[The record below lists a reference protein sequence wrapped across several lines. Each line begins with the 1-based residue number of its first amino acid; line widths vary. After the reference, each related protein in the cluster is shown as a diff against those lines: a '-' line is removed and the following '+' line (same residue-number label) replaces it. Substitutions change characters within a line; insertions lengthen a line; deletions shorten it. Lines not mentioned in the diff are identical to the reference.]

1 MWIFTVPMWPTV
13 CVSVPAELSPR
24 TLCHLQPGRESGS
37 PHRSTH
43 GWAPFANTVPAH
55 PVTCRHVHMPAL
67 LIEMQ
72 NVVCVVLLC
81 VMFHNPLFA
90 IPLRFI
96 QETDKN
102 FVTPPLNSKLFY
114 FAPPPRQSRLLP
126 EKDQQKLLKQWRMW
140 LCHLFS
146 RNYTPTRF
154 RNWQFSPVINW
165 GLSVPHKSQHVH
177 LSAPL

>member
-1 MWIFTVPMWPTV
+1 MWPTV

-55 PVTCRHVHMPAL
+55 PVTRRHVHMPAL

-90 IPLRFI
+90 IPYVLSKKLTR
-96 QETDKN
+96 TLS
-102 FVTPPLNSKLFY
+102 PPS
-114 FAPPPRQSRLLP
+114 PPPSELKALLFRSSSTP
-126 EKDQQKLLKQWRMW
+126 IQAPSWKRPTKIAQAVQDVIMPPFQQKLHTNKVQKLAI
-140 LCHLFS
+140 
-146 RNYTPTRF
+146 
-154 RNWQFSPVINW
+154 SPVINW

>member
-72 NVVCVVLLC
+72 NVLYYYVSCFIIRCLPFLYVL
-81 VMFHNPLFA
+81 
-90 IPLRFI
+90 
-96 QETDKN
+96 
-102 FVTPPLNSKLFY
+102 SKKLTRTL
-114 FAPPPRQSRLLP
+114 PPPPWTQSSSISLLLHANP
-126 EKDQQKLLKQWRMW
+126 GSFLKKTNRNCSSSEGCDYATFSAEITHQQGSETGNFPRD
-140 LCHLFS
+140 
-146 RNYTPTRF
+146 
-154 RNWQFSPVINW
+154 
-165 GLSVPHKSQHVH
+165 
-177 LSAPL
+177 

>member
-43 GWAPFANTVPAH
+43 GWAPFANTVPTH

-90 IPLRFI
+90 IPYVLSKKLTR
-96 QETDKN
+96 TLSPPS
-102 FVTPPLNSKLFY
+102 PPLWTQSSSISLVLHANPGSFLKKTNKNCSSSAGCDYATFSAEITHQQGSETGN
-114 FAPPPRQSRLLP
+114 FPR
-126 EKDQQKLLKQWRMW
+126 D
-140 LCHLFS
+140 
-146 RNYTPTRF
+146 
-154 RNWQFSPVINW
+154 
-165 GLSVPHKSQHVH
+165 
-177 LSAPL
+177 